1 MRLPT
6 YETTCLTRFNL
17 QRTGSIIAIHYVET
31 RLGSF
36 PMRKPV
42 AVLMLRHRMFDV
54 LRSGFLSV
62 VAGRRRVLLMG
73 ALGTLLD
80 ARSSLAAVEPSRQP
94 LRVTVALV
102 ARQSLYQLP
111 LTLAEQLGY
120 FKQAGLTVEWQSH
133 EAGAKA
139 VNSALQ
145 GQADVVSG
153 AFEHLFGLHG
163 KGLNYQAFVLL
174 GRTPQ
179 VSFGVAA
186 HKDLRSVMALKGGR
200 VGVSA
205 LDSSTHWMACQWLLQ
220 NGLLPEDVTFVEV
233 GSSWGAVESLR
244 SGAIDAL
251 CNPDPVMHGL
261 EQRNEIRLLGEA
273 RTLMSTRK
281 VMGGAVPGACLFA
294 KADFLQKQP
303 AVAQALADGV
313 VHALKWLQTAGPTDL
328 LKAVPSHH
336 WMGDRALYLGA
347 FEKLRESYAMDGLI
361 PHEAVFNAW
370 RAHSRLP
377 GLVHAIRF
385 PQVYTN
391 VFATKAKGKFAA

>member
-1 MRLPT
+1 
-6 YETTCLTRFNL
+6 
-17 QRTGSIIAIHYVET
+17 
-31 RLGSF
+31 
-36 PMRKPV
+36 
-42 AVLMLRHRMFDV
+42 MLRNRIFV
-54 LRSGFLSV
+54 FWSVFLSV
-62 VAGRRRVLLMG
+62 IAGRRVMLLG
-73 ALGTLLD
+73 ALGTLLG
-80 ARSSLAAVEPSRQP
+80 ARSGVAAVEPSRQP
-94 LRVTVALV
+94 LRVTVALA

-120 FKQAGLTVEWQSH
+120 FKQAGLTVEWQAH
-133 EAGAKA
+133 EAGSKA
-139 VNSALQ
+139 VNSVLQ

-163 KGLNYQAFVLL
+163 KGLNYQAFVLF

-186 HKDLRSVMALKGGR
+186 HKELRSVMALKGAR

-273 RTLMSTRK
+273 RTLMATRK

-294 KADFLQKQP
+294 KAYFLQKQP
-303 AVAQALADGV
+303 AVVQALADGV

-361 PHEAVFNAW
+361 PQESVFNAW

-377 GLVHAIRF
+377 GLVHSIRL
-385 PQVYTN
+385 PQAYTN
-391 VFATKAKGKFAA
+391 AFAIKAKGRFAA